1 MIMTYEDIYKQM
13 NEDTGDRFTLLQL
26 IEIFRNESDWVGT
39 SFQLMKM
46 KELLTNITGI
56 RPGNCS
62 GCNIN
67 VLVDMN
73 RWVMNYE
80 KEHPTEEVKPKLG
93 RPKAK

>member
-1 MIMTYEDIYKQM
+1 MIMTYADIYAQM
-13 NEDTGDRFTLLQL
+13 QEDTGDRFTLLQL

-39 SFQLMKM
+39 PFQLMKL
-46 KELLTNITGI
+46 KELITNITGI

-67 VLVDMN
+67 VLVDLN

-80 KEHPTEEVKPKLG
+80 KELALTETKPKLG